1 MHSFFNR
8 KMHLS
13 WINTTDSTRI
23 YLPVSCWI
31 MYEIWCLKDL
41 QFQNK
46 CIIWQTTSSFYCWKS
61 PRASEQTS
69 VTRAQNNDNRILLFT
84 GHTLTQAVEL
94 WTQNI
99 DLWPV
104 KLHVGNI
111 CQRWW
116 KGGHLSMYEDNK
128 SWMLLMRFTNFAYTV
143 RKSDTVLRE
152 FVFCNVYVYIRLL
165 YALRLQ
171 LLNFTLTLY
180 SCRFI
185 LCCNHS
191 TVCRYGA
198 RERREKGNWIC
209 NFTNSATLLLAWICT
224 YFF

>member
-1 MHSFFNR
+1 MTH
-8 KMHLS
+8 
-13 WINTTDSTRI
+13 
-23 YLPVSCWI
+23 
-31 MYEIWCLKDL
+31 
-41 QFQNK
+41 
-46 CIIWQTTSSFYCWKS
+46 
-61 PRASEQTS
+61 
-69 VTRAQNNDNRILLFT
+69 AQKNDNRVSLFT
-84 GHTLTQAVEL
+84 GNTLTQAVEL

-104 KLHVGNI
+104 NLHVGNI

-116 KGGHLSMYEDNK
+116 WWWKEGYLSMYEDNK
-128 SWMLLMRFTNFAYTV
+128 SWMLLIRFTNFAYRV

-152 FVFCNVYVYIRLL
+152 FVFCNVYVYIRLVC
-165 YALRLQ
+165 AFSLQ

-180 SCRFI
+180 SWRFI

-198 RERREKGNWIC
+198 RESREKGNWIC

-224 YFF
+224 YSF